1 MITFSQ
7 SLPITLNNNTEA
19 GIPCKISG
27 SGALLN
33 AEVKLE
39 QERNA

>member
-1 MITFSQ
+1 MTTVSQ
-7 SLPITLNNNTEA
+7 SLPGTLSNNTEA

-33 AEVKLE
+33 EEVKLE
-39 QERNA
+39 EEARA